1 MEYRHLWSH
10 CTPTKQSQKMFSN
23 HVIAIWWTHYNMAE
37 WIPILIDRVKNK
49 KIIGESLMMTSM
61 SMTTCSTATYSS
73 TSSTTTGPANSAM
86 KTLWVW
92 GPYKVCI
99 TNPKVAKLV
108 FYTQGAQSSQWSE
121 EFYDLRTIVW
131 GLNSYRND
139 NEFHED
145 DFGASRAWYLY
156 NPGIVCGYFTCQ
168 TRAKPPLNVILILEL
183 LPYILI

>member
-37 WIPILIDRVKNK
+37 WIPILIDRVKSK
-49 KIIGESLMMTSM
+49 KTIGESLMMTSM
-61 SMTTCSTATYSS
+61 PMTTCSTATYSS

-99 TNPKVAKLV
+99 TNQKLQNWYFIRKEHSQV
-108 FYTQGAQSSQWSE
+108 SGVKNFMIFAQLCGALIHTE
-121 EFYDLRTIVW
+121 MTMNFMKMILGRA
-131 GLNSYRND
+131 GL
-139 NEFHED
+139 
-145 DFGASRAWYLY
+145 
-156 NPGIVCGYFTCQ
+156 GISI
-168 TRAKPPLNVILILEL
+168 ILG
-183 LPYILI
+183 